1 MEDPGRDS
9 NRFQYERFLLTQL
22 LVMSLKGVPAFYL
35 PALLASENDIKSFS
49 MTGQRRD
56 LNREKFKS
64 EKLAAVFNNPESNAN
79 KNLKY
84 LRHAMDV
91 RAKLPQFHPQS
102 HMECL
107 SKNRADIVALKRG
120 IGSKAVFT
128 IHNMTENKINYR
140 CIDYE
145 FNKLIK
151 NDLNMQ
157 DYLTSNKYN
166 SNNIELD
173 PFQVIWLGF

>member
-1 MEDPGRDS
+1 
-9 NRFQYERFLLTQL
+9 
-22 LVMSLKGVPAFYL
+22 
-35 PALLASENDIKSFS
+35 

-64 EKLAAVFNNPESNAN
+64 EKLAAVFKNPESNAN

-84 LRHAMDV
+84 LRNAMDI

-102 HMECL
+102 QMECF
-107 SKNRADIVALKRG
+107 SKSRSDIVVIKRG

-128 IHNMTENKINYR
+128 IHNMTDNKINYR
-140 CIDYE
+140 LSE
-145 FNKLIK
+145 SKVTKLIN

-173 PFQVIWLGF
+173 PFQVIWLGFLTDD